1 MLCWGATEEEA
12 SGPLPGDDLT
22 PSPRVQG
29 TRAITID
36 APREQ
41 VWPWIVQMGI
51 GRAGFYT
58 HDWLERA
65 LFGARYVDGRHS
77 AVRIHPEL
85 QDLAVG
91 DLIPYGAGAFVTVHE
106 IEPPSH
112 LVAAEAFVLK
122 ELPHDRT
129 RLIVRYRGDG
139 FVVPAIR
146 ALAAD
151 APWLPRTL
159 AAAITRIPGLIPL
172 VRAFDLLVS
181 DPLHHY
187 METGMLKGIKTR
199 VEGAGP
205 ASGPPR

>member
-1 MLCWGATEEEA
+1 MLRWGATEEEA
-12 SGPLPGDDLT
+12 SDPLPGDDLV

-58 HDWLERA
+58 HDWLERT
-65 LFGARYVDGRHS
+65 LFGARYIEGRHS

-85 QDLAVG
+85 QDLKVG
-91 DLIPYGAGAFVTVHE
+91 DRIPYGAGAFVTVHE

-112 LVAAEAFVLK
+112 LVAAEAFVLR
-122 ELPHDRT
+122 ELPENRT

-139 FVVPAIR
+139 FVAPAIR
-146 ALAAD
+146 ALATD
-151 APWLPRTL
+151 APWFSRAL
-159 AAAITRIPGLIPL
+159 AAVITQVPGLMLL
-172 VRAFDLLVS
+172 VRAFDFVVS

-187 METGMLKGIKTR
+187 METGMLKGIKAR
-199 VEGAGP
+199 AEE
-205 ASGPPR
+205 ASTGSSPPR